1 MPFTLKTINGFEMI
15 QRDAAIEIPASRS
28 GHRAFVGI
36 SPPLPDRGVHQW
48 RVRRFEISEDLM
60 ETNFGETDLL
70 DSQFIR
76 LDTMQ
81 EVEELLAKWALDS
94 AAFDAPW
101 KVDYPL

>member
-1 MPFTLKTINGFEMI
+1 
-15 QRDAAIEIPASRS
+15 
-28 GHRAFVGI
+28 
-36 SPPLPDRGVHQW
+36 
-48 RVRRFEISEDLM
+48 M